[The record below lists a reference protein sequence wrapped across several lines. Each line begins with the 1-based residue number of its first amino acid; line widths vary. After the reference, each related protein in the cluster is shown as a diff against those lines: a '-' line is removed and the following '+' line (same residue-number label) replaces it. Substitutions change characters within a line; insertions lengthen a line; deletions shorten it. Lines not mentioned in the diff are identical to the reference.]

1 MGDILSLSRTRKA
14 KSKADAA
21 SRAAENRI
29 RFGRTKS
36 EKAADAREAEAHK
49 RRLDGLERRD
59 STEDPT

>member
-21 SRAAENRI
+21 NRAAENRI

-36 EKAADAREAEAHK
+36 EKAADAREAETRE
-49 RRLDGLERRD
+49 RRLDGFERRD